1 MVRNVLRKTAALA
14 GRELTSL
21 WRDKTLR
28 GILLLGTVL
37 GLLLFWSTYWAQVL
51 KSIPTAI
58 VDLDQSSASREFV
71 ELVKNAE
78 NLQVMLFVPSFEELR
93 ELIERGEVAVGVV
106 IPQNFGKDVA
116 LGRRARVEVIID
128 GSNIIYATN
137 ATSAALAVART
148 AGAQASIKT
157 LAARGVHPLQ
167 AQDAYQSIVFR
178 EEPWF
183 NPTLNYAFFLVVA
196 LALNVWQQCCT
207 LAASTTIIG
216 EVGSESWVQLKAAG
230 VPAFH
235 LFATKA
241 AVHIALYTLLA
252 LPVYA
257 VSYGFFSVPLHAK
270 PAELILFTAAFAA
283 ALHGV
288 GTFVSSFAGSAL
300 NSTRFGMLV
309 ALPSFILSGY
319 TWPLE
324 AMPPFIQHLAR
335 LLPQTWFFQGFNY
348 LTFKGADLTFMSR
361 YYLVLVTTA
370 AACYAASA
378 VVYTLRA
385 NKRVLGGWPA

>member
-1 MVRNVLRKTAALA
+1 MLRKTAALA
-14 GRELTSL
+14 GRELTYL

-28 GILLLGTVL
+28 GILLLGTAL
-37 GLLLFWSTYWAQVL
+37 GLLLFWSTYRVQVL
-51 KSIPTAI
+51 KDIPTAV

-71 ELVKNAE
+71 QMVENAE
-78 NLQVMLFVPSFEELR
+78 NLQVMFYVPSFEELR
-93 ELIERGEVAVGVV
+93 ELVERGEAVVGVV
-106 IPQNFGKDVA
+106 IPPNFGKDVV

-137 ATSAALAVART
+137 AASAVLTAART
-148 AGAQASIKT
+148 AGAQSGIKM
-157 LAARGVHPLQ
+157 LAARGVHPQQ
-167 AQDAYQSIVFR
+167 ARDAYQSIVFR

-207 LAASTTIIG
+207 LAASTTVIG
-216 EVGSESWVQLKAAG
+216 ETGSESWVQLKASG

-235 LFATKA
+235 LFAAKA
-241 AVHIALYTLLA
+241 AVHVAIYTLLA
-252 LPVYA
+252 LPVYT
-257 VSYGFFSVPLHAK
+257 VSYGFLGVPLHTG
-270 PAELILFTAAFAA
+270 PAQLVLFTAAFAA

-288 GTFVSSFAGSAL
+288 GTLASSFAGSTL
-300 NSTRFGMLV
+300 NSTRFAMLV

-324 AMPPFIQHLAR
+324 AMPPFIQCLSR

-348 LTFKGADLTFMSR
+348 LTFKGADLIFMSR
-361 YYLVLVTTA
+361 YYLVLGIIA
-370 AACYAASA
+370 AACYTASA
-378 VVYTLRA
+378 IIYTLRFG
-385 NKRVLGGWPA
+385 KRARGGWTT